1 MWLLG
6 AVILAQQLFMLLFF
20 ITVILINLVNDGGIH
35 RIFFYQDLVRDV
47 VVTFDTLVLSYDSP
61 F

>member
-35 RIFFYQDLVRDV
+35 RIFFDQDLVRDV
-47 VVTFDTLVLSYDSP
+47 VVTFDTQ

>member
-1 MWLLG
+1 MWLSV
-6 AVILAQQLFMLLFF
+6 VILAQQLFMLLFF

-35 RIFFYQDLVRDV
+35 RNFLYHDLVRDF
-47 VVTFDTLVLSYDSP
+47 VVTFDTLVLLYDIP